1 MLTSALNANGR
12 RKTALEESSR
22 SAFSWSSIAS
32 ELYKMLWNLEVKEVS
47 SMPVCANC
55 GKTSNVFASKFS

>member
-22 SAFSWSSIAS
+22 SAFSCTSIAS
-32 ELYKMLWNLEVKEVS
+32 ELYKMLWNLEVEEVS
-47 SMPVCANC
+47 SMPVC
-55 GKTSNVFASKFS
+55 KLR